1 MLRACAEAFPNNRL
15 LSLAEVRSRL
25 NQGKRLEAVELAA
38 RISPDPSSKVFDLA
52 ENAISMLLT

>member
-1 MLRACAEAFPNNRL
+1 
-15 LSLAEVRSRL
+15 L